1 MKFSMAEFSP
11 IVLRPYQEN
20 LIKNAG
26 VVLRQGK
33 KAPILV
39 LPTGGGKTV
48 VFSEICKRAKGQ
60 NSKILI
66 LVHRRELIKQSAK
79 KLEDINLKYGV
90 IAAGF
95 KSSKHHVQIAS
106 VQTLVRRLVT
116 TVFTPDLII
125 IDEAHHAVAGS
136 WKKIIDQWPNA
147 IRIGCTATPCRLDG
161 KPLGQNNLFDHLIL
175 GPSIPKLVEHNY
187 LAPHKVFAA
196 PQKLQLKQLKTRG
209 GDYAKEELEEEIKR
223 ADITGDAVE
232 QYKKHANNL
241 PAIAFCISVNHA
253 ISVKQKFNDAGIK
266 ADIIT
271 GEMDTADR
279 DQVINDLSSGS
290 IQVLVSIEVISEGFD
305 LPICS
310 CAILLRPTKSLSLF
324 LQQCG
329 RILRPQKNKTAIILD
344 HVGNTFVHGFVDEE
358 REWSLTAKVKSR
370 KSGDRAPA
378 VQTCKQCFAAFRPQR
393 VCPSCGYE
401 IPIKARVLTEEEGE
415 LIELKKAE
423 TKLRIQEKAELEKK
437 QLSLLIAKAQTL
449 DDLKKVAQIQGYK
462 EGWAHQVYK
471 ARQKRGQI
479 NPKPRYKTKEHQT
492 KWETKLKE
500 IKAKKELQKQKQK
513 EKAEE
518 RKIDKLIFIQREKW
532 KQYSALPLQQKRSDE
547 RFNFTPPKDSDQRFN
562 F

>member
-1 MKFSMAEFSP
+1 MTEINP

-26 VVLRQGK
+26 VVIRQGK
-33 KAPILV
+33 KAPLLV

-48 VFSEICKRAKGQ
+48 VFSEICKRAKGK
-60 NSKILI
+60 NSKVLI

-79 KLEDINLKYGV
+79 KLEDINLKYGI

-95 KSSKHHVQIAS
+95 KTSNHHVQIAS
-106 VQTLVRRLVT
+106 VQTLARRLLT
-116 TVFTPDLII
+116 TTFTPDLII
-125 IDEAHHAVAGS
+125 IDEAHHAIAGS

-175 GPSIPKLVEHNY
+175 GASILKLVENNY

-196 PQKLQLKQLKTRG
+196 PQKLQLKQIKTRG

-223 ADITGDAVE
+223 ADITGDAVQ
-232 QYKKHANNL
+232 QYKKHANGL

-310 CAILLRPTKSLSLF
+310 TAILLRPTKSLSLF

-423 TKLRIQEKAELEKK
+423 TKLRMQEKAELEKK

-449 DDLKKVAQIQGYK
+449 DELKKVAQIQGYK

-479 NPKPRYKTKEHQT
+479 NPKPRYKTKEAQT
-492 KWETKLKE
+492 KWETKLKQ
-500 IKAKKELQKQKQK
+500 IKAKKELKKQQQK
-513 EKAEE
+513 ERAEE
-518 RKIDKLIFIQREKW
+518 LKQRW
-532 KQYSALPLQQKRSDE
+532 
-547 RFNFTPPKDSDQRFN
+547 NFFS
-562 F
+562 